1 MTHQTPVTD
10 LSFSS
15 LHLPESL
22 ARGIA
27 DAGFERCTPIQA
39 GTLPRA
45 LAGLDVAGQA
55 QTGTGKTAA
64 FLVAMFAQ
72 LLRNAPSA
80 DRPVTSPRGF
90 ILAPTRELAVQ
101 IHRDAELLGQYC
113 GLSIGLAFGGVDY
126 EKQRRQLEAGVD
138 ILIGT
143 PGRIIDYFKQRVFDL
158 RHVNVL
164 VLDEADR
171 MFDLGFIADIRYLM
185 RRLPEPAQRLS
196 MLFSATL
203 SQRVLELAYE
213 HMNEPEL
220 IRIEPEKVTADRVRQ
235 SIYFP
240 SMDEKAPLLV
250 GLVKKLEATR
260 TMVFV
265 NMKRT
270 AERLEATLRANG
282 INAEAMSG
290 DVPQNKRLRMLRD
303 FHEGRLP
310 VLIATDVAARGLH
323 IPDVSHVFNYDLPQ
337 DPEDYVHR
345 IGRTARAGAAGD
357 AISFGC
363 EDYVQSLPDI
373 EAFIGRKLPVETVEK
388 DLLANI
394 TEVASEY
401 HSRGGRA
408 GGRPGRGGPRSGPRR
423 DGPPPR
429 GGRGPRGFDRPRSD
443 SRPPAPLGPAP
454 VAPPAAATVA
464 LPVAAAANGARG
476 RPDRPPRRSDAPR
489 DARTAASTAS
499 GAAPSVAPAQSASDT
514 ADPARRKRRRRRGGR
529 GRGAAAA
536 AAAAGDAS
544 VTSAPTHSGAAVAT
558 PGMPKA
564 GRLALIGA
572 ALAGAAA
579 LAWLALH
586 A

>member
-1 MTHQTPVTD
+1 MTSETPVSD
-10 LSFSS
+10 ISFSS
-15 LHLPESL
+15 LHLPDSL

-72 LLRNAPSA
+72 LLKNPPAA
-80 DRPVTSPRGF
+80 DRPSTSPRGF
-90 ILAPTRELAVQ
+90 ILAPTRELAIQ
-101 IHRDAELLGQYC
+101 IHKDAELLGQYC
-113 GLSIGLAFGGVDY
+113 GLNLGLAFGGVDY
-126 EKQRRQLEAGVD
+126 ERQRLQLAAGVD

-143 PGRIIDYFKQRVFDL
+143 PGRIIDFFKQRVFDL
-158 RHVNVL
+158 RHVEVL

-171 MFDLGFIADIRYLM
+171 MFDLGFIDDIRYLM
-185 RRLPEPAQRLS
+185 RRLPEPAKRLS

-220 IRIEPEKVTADRVRQ
+220 IRIEPEKMTADRVRQ

-240 SMDEKAPLLV
+240 AMEEKTGLLI
-250 GLVKKLEATR
+250 GLLKKLGATR

-270 AERLEATLRANG
+270 AERLEATLRAND

-290 DVPQNKRLRMLRD
+290 DVPQNKRMRMLRD
-303 FHEGRLP
+303 FHEGKLP

-323 IPDVSHVFNYDLPQ
+323 VPEVSHVFNYDLPQ

-345 IGRTARAGAAGD
+345 IGRTGRAGAAGD

-373 EAFIGRKLPVETVEK
+373 EAYIGRKLPVERVEPEI
-388 DLLANI
+388 LASVI
-394 TEVASEY
+394 AAKSSPD
-401 HSRGGRA
+401 HHRGGPHGRA
-408 GGRPGRGGPRSGPRR
+408 GGRSRPGPRR
-423 DGPPPR
+423 EGAPPR
-429 GGRGPRGFDRPRSD
+429 PRGQTGQDRSAPR
-443 SRPPAPLGPAP
+443 PAPTASLAPP
-454 VAPPAAATVA
+454 VAPPSPET
-464 LPVAAAANGARG
+464 
-476 RPDRPPRRSDAPR
+476 PPT
-489 DARTAASTAS
+489 TAA
-499 GAAPSVAPAQSASDT
+499 GDT
-514 ADPARRKRRRRRGGR
+514 TGKKRRRRKR
-529 GRGAAAA
+529 GRGGANRANPTPTIASSAHPSPSIKVWWLGGAAILSLV
-536 AAAAGDAS
+536 AAGLLWFA
-544 VTSAPTHSGAAVAT
+544 
-558 PGMPKA
+558 M
-564 GRLALIGA
+564 RR
-572 ALAGAAA
+572 
-579 LAWLALH
+579 
-586 A
+586 